1 MYEFANCASLLLG
14 KTSKD
19 IGVRGYSAERA
30 KDGGGKDAILVR
42 ENFIKKRM
50 EGKKINGIFQ
60 K

>member
-1 MYEFANCASLLLG
+1 MGPLRKIKSH
-14 KTSKD
+14 TS
-19 IGVRGYSAERA
+19 GERA
-30 KDGGGKDAILVR
+30 KDGGGKGAILVR